1 MAVSLGGFFIL
12 RWSLFIAPRGYSQV
26 SSLNKVGLVETQK
39 GGDLFMS
46 CLDHLLPFIDN
57 GGRRLYIERRRD
69 SKIAGRIPERRT
81 KERRINYDRRKTQNT
96 GELRVKER
104 RAFISK

>member
-1 MAVSLGGFFIL
+1 
-12 RWSLFIAPRGYSQV
+12 
-26 SSLNKVGLVETQK
+26 
-39 GGDLFMS
+39 MS

-96 GELRVKER
+96 ESLRVPER
-104 RAFISK
+104 RTFSSGYWMRYG